1 MDKSICSPYQTAPL
15 TGEHLLAQEL
25 GYIMRTAPIK
35 WRSKLI
41 QIFTLQ
47 HTSHSRKAANLV
59 HGIFQG
65 LP

>member
-1 MDKSICSPYQTAPL
+1 MDKSNRPSYQTAPL
-15 TGEHLLAQEL
+15 KGERHLAQEL
-25 GYIMRTAPIK
+25 GYIIRTAPIK
-35 WRSKLI
+35 RRSKLI

-59 HGIFQG
+59 HDIFQG